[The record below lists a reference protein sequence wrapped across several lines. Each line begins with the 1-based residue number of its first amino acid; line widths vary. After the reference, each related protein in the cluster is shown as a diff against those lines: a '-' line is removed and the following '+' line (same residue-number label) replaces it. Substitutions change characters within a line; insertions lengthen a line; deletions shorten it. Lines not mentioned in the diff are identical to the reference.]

1 MRVKIY
7 KGEGR
12 ILVIPVIEITD
23 ADWFACMPDTAG
35 CLEIGQTIFDA
46 FAVIKKTSYEEY
58 PWDQSAIPAWQKNS
72 KYKNWRSF
80 WKHNHLSFAEFSE
93 NGQYHIYCLQRNETA
108 PGLLGKSFKDIYLS
122 PDANAEEF
130 GRAMM
135 EVLEVSEANYQAHKN
150 KDTESWRKQQVELL
164 NGTTLNLVYP
174 KNSHFEDYEDCGVGE
189 IHQCYAYLS
198 EEGAEPSAEF
208 FVGIAP
214 ELDCNL
220 DETNVRASWERVYGK
235 ADSFHMEAVDYGIFK
250 FRAEMRSRKI
260 HKTSYFLQIDE
271 LELLEC
277 GMHVYQ
283 PNRRKKTDEK
293 LAKQF
298 EKFAADCSF

>member
-1 MRVKIY
+1 MFIQVY
-7 KGEGR
+7 KGESR
-12 ILVIPVIEITD
+12 ILIIPVIQVTD
-23 ADWFACMPDTAG
+23 ADWFVCMPDTAG
-35 CLEIGQTIFDA
+35 SLEVGQAILDA
-46 FAVIKKTSYEEY
+46 VNVIKKAVSEGYQ
-58 PWDQSAIPAWQKNS
+58 WDRSAIPAWQANS
-72 KYKNWRSF
+72 RYKGWISF
-80 WKHNHLSFAEFSE
+80 WKHNHFSFVKIFED
-93 NGQYHIYCLQRNETA
+93 GQYNIYSQRRSEKIPGNFEECL
-108 PGLLGKSFKDIYLS
+108 KDIFL
-122 PDANAEEF
+122 PADANAEEI
-130 GRAMM
+130 GHAVI
-135 EVLEVSEANYQAHKN
+135 ESLEASEAYYREH
-150 KDTESWRKQQVELL
+150 KDTEDWRKQQVELL

>member
-1 MRVKIY
+1 MYIKVY

-12 ILVIPVIEITD
+12 ILVIPVIDVKD
-23 ADWFACMPDTAG
+23 AQWFVRMPDMAG
-35 CLEIGQTIFDA
+35 SLEIGQAVLDA
-46 FAVIKKTSYEEY
+46 LNIIKKAVSEGYQ
-58 PWDQSAIPAWQKNS
+58 WDRNVVPAWQANS
-72 KYKNWRSF
+72 KYKGWVSF
-80 WKHNHLSFAEFSE
+80 WKHNHFAHINISE
-93 NGQYHIYCLQRNETA
+93 DGQYNIYMQRRSERI
-108 PGLLGKSFKDIYLS
+108 PGNFEEYLKDIFLAA
-122 PDANAEEF
+122 DATAEEI
-130 GRAMM
+130 GNAVM
-135 EVLEVSEANYQAHKN
+135 EAFEASEVYYREH

-164 NGTTLNLVYP
+164 NGTTLNLVCP
-174 KNSHFEDYEDCGVGE
+174 RNSHFEDYEDCDVAE

-220 DETNVRASWERVYGK
+220 DEANVRAAWERVYGK
-235 ADSFHMEAVDYGIFK
+235 ADSFHMETVDYGIFK